1 MTLNFDVL
9 KSSLTK
15 VSDHLFEEAKT
26 EKQKNGS
33 VSDETFKSLS
43 FIHGPY
49 FLSALDLVDRNAVC
63 HVTST
68 SGNTLYQVKS
78 SVGHNVYNCHLL
90 PQPVCSCPCFSYGAV
105 SKEDAIFCKHLL
117 AVKMVVVLGTARRET
132 MSDEA
137 FRELNEDNTET
148 S

>member
-1 MTLNFDVL
+1 MTVEVF

-15 VSDHLFEEAKT
+15 VSDHLFEEAEA
-26 EKQKNGS
+26 EKKKNGS
-33 VSDETFKSLS
+33 VSDETLKSLS

-49 FLSALDLVDRNAVC
+49 FLSALDLVDRNSVC
-63 HVTST
+63 RVTST

-90 PQPVCSCPCFSYGAV
+90 PGPVCSCPCFSFGAV

-117 AVKMVVVLGTARRET
+117 AVKMAVALGTARHET

-137 FRELNEDNTET
+137 FRELNEDSTET